1 MRLTSWCQ
9 LTAVRT
15 SWHWNE
21 SDCHWNFAPSS
32 SQIQVH
38 CRACQSTCIKRNNVY
53 NEISQC
59 KSNCMDFAAFSWQYM
74 TCTMNSGWEILSRLP
89 TWFFLP
95 SFSCFRARFTSFP
108 NLSSPSAHH
117 HPRPHQPS
125 ENERAKN
132 LGMPAA
138 PADRIITGKCIQSR
152 ENSSLS
158 ISICG
163 WRLHNKGGGGCNLL
177 STSLVDG
184 QPLPSLPR
192 KLYSSGSCFVWRRTM
207 AAWDEIHHQET
218 RCCCCCCTSMR
229 DRYGRFSLHRW
240 RLTVGGNVTAKS
252 FRRYNRAE
260 LLLPAL
266 DIVRPRLATLPIE
279 K

>member
-1 MRLTSWCQ
+1 MR
-9 LTAVRT
+9 AIV
-15 SWHWNE
+15 
-21 SDCHWNFAPSS
+21 
-32 SQIQVH
+32 I
-38 CRACQSTCIKRNNVY
+38 
-53 NEISQC
+53 EISRRHLVKFKCIVGPANLRASKGTTYIMKYRSASLTVWISPHFHDSTWRAQWIAAGRF
-59 KSNCMDFAAFSWQYM
+59 SHDFLLGFFSLPFLA
-74 TCTMNSGWEILSRLP
+74 SALASRL
-89 TWFFLP
+89 
-95 SFSCFRARFTSFP
+95 FP
-108 NLSSPSAHH
+108 IYHLLQHHH

-163 WRLHNKGGGGCNLL
+163 WRLHSKGGGGCNLL

-192 KLYSSGSCFVWRRTM
+192 KLYSSGPCFVWRRTM

-218 RCCCCCCTSMR
+218 RCCCCCTSMR

-266 DIVRPRLATLPIE
+266 DIVWPRLATLPIE